1 MRAWWQH
8 CPNQIWN
15 FNFDLK
21 GLWAL
26 ALVVESP
33 PQRWEKPSVEQ
44 NATRT
49 LLREWDLASGHL
61 QTNSSEGEYWSK
73 EWKISSLSS
82 HPGNPKCPGRVAM
95 LVPAEEESKVWFWFW
110 CSIKDYGH
118 AWHDANHIDV
128 ILCINDDASTFSL
141 KVWGLAY
148 EIGDEDWEGGV
159 SQNLA
164 KFNRS
169 HLWAKFSTFH
179 QLFLVPLSISLS
191 ALVGSSKRQQI
202 LWEYHWSTKIT
213 RSNET
218 YLGHFHLWV
227 RFPCTSS
234 TYQRYILR
242 CGRSWMGGRWE
253 EQVGTSPGW
262 LPN

>member
-1 MRAWWQH
+1 MKNVQLVFTPRQPKVSW
-8 CPNQIWN
+8 
-15 FNFDLK
+15 K
-21 GLWAL
+21 GCHACSCWGG
-26 ALVVESP
+26 
-33 PQRWEKPSVEQ
+33 EQ
-44 NATRT
+44 GMV
-49 LLREWDLASGHL
+49 L
-61 QTNSSEGEYWSK
+61 
-73 EWKISSLSS
+73 
-82 HPGNPKCPGRVAM
+82 
-95 LVPAEEESKVWFWFW
+95 FW

-128 ILCINDDASTFSL
+128 ILCINNDASTSSL

-164 KFNRS
+164 NFNRA
-169 HLWAKFSTFH
+169 HLWVKFSTFH

-234 TYQRYILR
+234 TYQWYIFR
-242 CGRSWMGGRWE
+242 CGRHLTRLVA
-253 EQVGTSPGW
+253 Q
-262 LPN
+262 LDL